1 MHRAATP
8 RPTAQSTHELSPL
21 RSWEPNASQRPMPA
35 AISGKVPGSGMAGAV
50 AGTTAPSVEKFVTV
64 VVPSRFT
71 STVKANPSIVSVVRA
86 GIVPAASENILKANV
101 LPEVDVPSGELNAGP

>member
-50 AGTTAPSVEKFVTV
+50 AGTTAVSVEKICHG
-64 VVPSRFT
+64 SRPVEVHIHRESEPIDRIGRESRNRPGGVGEHT
-71 STVKANPSIVSVVRA
+71 ESECSA
-86 GIVPAASENILKANV
+86 GS
-101 LPEVDVPSGELNAGP
+101 